1 MKDEKKTL
9 IVKLKPL
16 VKQLKKNES
25 SLWTNNSSPT
35 LLMKNLSKNI
45 DSVICQIWSSFKFS
59 KNTCLLAVGGFG
71 RGELAP
77 HSDIDLLILTAEEI
91 QTLKNSIR
99 NSGET
104 RGTLI
109 ESLIEVFG
117 DVSLLIELRDE

>member
-1 MKDEKKTL
+1 MITKEQCADYINANMAT
-9 IVKLKPL
+9 V
-16 VKQLKKNES
+16 
-25 SLWTNNSSPT
+25 
-35 LLMKNLSKNI
+35 
-45 DSVICQIWSSFKFS
+45 
-59 KNTCLLAVGGFG
+59 
-71 RGELAP
+71 
-77 HSDIDLLILTAEEI
+77 LTTEEI